1 MTEKKIYRYR
11 VSPERWN
18 EFIEIQK
25 KAHTLY
31 KKHISY
37 EVVYIQSYESFGY
50 ITEIQT
56 YPDRETAM
64 MADRLINLEPE
75 LKILFDKFFSLLVLG
90 DNKIIE
96 ESGFVVLKL

>member
-1 MTEKKIYRYR
+1 MTEKKIYQYR
-11 VSPERWN
+11 ISSERWN

-25 KAHTLY
+25 RADILY

-37 EVVYIQSYESFGY
+37 EVVYIQSHDIVGK

-56 YPDRETAM
+56 YPDRATAIK
-64 MADRLINLEPE
+64 AEELINLEPE
-75 LKILFDKFFSLLVLG
+75 LKNLFDKFCSLLVSS

-96 ESGFVVLKL
+96 ESGSVFLKL